1 MAVLRFLFTRRWLGL
16 LLVVVVV
23 GFSCIELGLW
33 QFRRYGE
40 RNAANAQITANLSA
54 APVPVGAVMSPTSP
68 PAPEDEWRVVTAR
81 GTYDAARQFSVL
93 YRTRSGSPGVE
104 VVVPLRT
111 ASGVGLLVDRG
122 WISTP
127 GAVTT
132 RASLPNPPAGLVTV
146 TGWVR
151 RNADDGSDQTIP
163 AEGAVRAISSAGISA
178 AVPYPLYDGFVEAT
192 HEQPATTPHPAAA
205 LAPDLGSGPHFFYGL
220 QWFFFAILALGFWCY
235 FAWTEYQ
242 QTLGKRPPSSASSQ
256 RASEP
261 AVDRQH
267 RPGDVASRR

>member
-1 MAVLRFLFTRRWLGL
+1 M
-16 LLVVVVV
+16 
-23 GFSCIELGLW
+23 
-33 QFRRYGE
+33 
-40 RNAANAQITANLSA
+40 
-54 APVPVGAVMSPTSP
+54 
-68 PAPEDEWRVVTAR
+68 
-81 GTYDAARQFSVL
+81 
-93 YRTRSGSPGVE
+93 
-104 VVVPLRT
+104 
-111 ASGVGLLVDRG
+111 VDRG

-127 GAVTT
+127 GAVETT
-132 RASLPNPPAGLVTV
+132 ASLPAPPSGPVTV

-163 AEGAVRAISSAGISA
+163 DQGAVRAISSAGISA

-192 HEQPATTPHPAAA
+192 DEQPRTTPHPAAA

-242 QTLGKRPPSSASSQ
+242 QTQGKRPSAPATLKGT
-256 RASEP
+256 RDA

-267 RPGDVASRR
+267 RPGDVAGRR